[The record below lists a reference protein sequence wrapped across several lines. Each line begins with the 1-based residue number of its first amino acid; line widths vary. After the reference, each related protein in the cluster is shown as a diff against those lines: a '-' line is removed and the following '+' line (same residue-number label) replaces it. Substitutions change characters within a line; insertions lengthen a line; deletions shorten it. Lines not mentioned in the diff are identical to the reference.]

1 MPKYSKWMPIFFLL
15 AGVLLFSFFPKTPNW
30 FWMGQYS
37 APNFSLLGTGLPIFR
52 PLIPFETIEWRIHQS
67 NWLSDNFL
75 YGVLSGISL
84 YLLFINCKGKWSTFF
99 VTTGPLMIAIWY
111 ASHGGPIYD
120 ITAIFGIIGAATI
133 IRTLDHQTSVKQLIL
148 LGIFLSITD
157 LSRPFGLTL
166 CVFMMSYLFIKNRH
180 ALFIP
185 LITLVFL
192 AAPFHINQLVRFQTV
207 TLSTYGGN
215 NLMEAFNKAIPP
227 DKDCYLFEA
236 TKNLDSLE
244 AAKCAAINQKKI
256 SKQLLKKPQ
265 LIFTA
270 INSER
275 IFQTLFPQPIWHA
288 SNLDINNNIHIGV
301 RYAFH
306 TLLAALYGLAIWA
319 IIKPQKRSY
328 KLLLVIS
335 FSYVVFTILIASW
348 LSEVIRTYLP
358 ALALITL
365 LAQTKFNSPQPDE
378 DQIKVSFA

>member
-1 MPKYSKWMPIFFLL
+1 MSLFFLL

-37 APNFSLLGTGLPIFR
+37 APDFSLLGTGLPIFR
-52 PLIPFETIEWRIHQS
+52 PLIPLETIEWKIHQS

-84 YLLFINCKGKWSTFF
+84 YLLFINCRSKWSTFF
-99 VTTGPLMIAIWY
+99 ITTGPLIIAIWY

-120 ITAIFGIIGAATI
+120 ITALFGVIGAATI
-133 IRTLDHQTSVKQLIL
+133 IQTIDHQTSTKRLVL
-148 LGIFLSITD
+148 LGIFLSVVD

-166 CVFMMSYLFIKNRH
+166 CLFMMAYLFIKNSN
-180 ALFIP
+180 AVFIP
-185 LITLVFL
+185 LITLIFL
-192 AAPFHINQLVRFQTV
+192 AAPFHINQLARFQTV

-215 NLMEAFNKAIPP
+215 NLMEAFNKVIAPE
-227 DKDCYLFEA
+227 KDCYRYEEF
-236 TKNLDSLE
+236 KQLDSLQ
-244 AAKCAAINQKKI
+244 AAKCAANNQKKVA
-256 SKQLLKKPQ
+256 KELLKKPQ

-270 INSER
+270 INPER
-275 IFQTLFPQPIWHA
+275 IFQTIFPQPIWHA
-288 SNLDINNNIHIGV
+288 SNLDINSNIHIGV

-306 TLLAALYGLAIWA
+306 ALLAALYGLAFWA
-319 IIKPQKRSY
+319 IIKPQRRSY
-328 KLLLVIS
+328 KIVLLLC

-365 LAQTKFNSPQPDE
+365 LAQTQFNSPPDE
-378 DQIKVSFA
+378 NQIKASVA